1 MSQYIFT
8 RARLRAIV
16 PDLTAQQEDAIIEL
30 YLAAAWRFKNR
41 MIALETENKQLRGG
55 DPE

>member
-1 MSQYIFT
+1 MGQYIFT

-41 MIALETENKQLRGG
+41 MIALEAENKQLRGG